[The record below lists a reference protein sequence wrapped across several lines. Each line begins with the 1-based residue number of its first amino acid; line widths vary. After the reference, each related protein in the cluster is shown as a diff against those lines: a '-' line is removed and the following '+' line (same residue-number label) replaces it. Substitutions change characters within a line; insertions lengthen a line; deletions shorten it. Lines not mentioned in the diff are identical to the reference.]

1 MFSHEQYPHTHS
13 LIETHLR
20 SLSDLTSLQ
29 QDFVNAALANSTV
42 FSRLM
47 CNALNG
53 TGVLFLE
60 ATEQIQGLFNRAPN
74 KSLK

>member
-1 MFSHEQYPHTHS
+1 MFSHEQYSQGQS
-13 LIETHLR
+13 LIDEHLR
-20 SLSDLTSLQ
+20 NVSELAALQ

-42 FSRLM
+42 FSRQM

-53 TGVLFLE
+53 TGVLFVE
-60 ATEQIQGLFNRAPN
+60 ATEQMQGLFNHTPN

>member
-1 MFSHEQYPHTHS
+1 MFSQEQYSQAHS
-13 LIETHLR
+13 LIDAHLR
-20 SLSDLTSLQ
+20 RLSDLADLQ

-42 FSRLM
+42 ISREI

-53 TGVLFLE
+53 TGVLFIE
-60 ATEQIQGLFNRAPN
+60 ATEQMQGLFNHTPN

>member
-13 LIETHLR
+13 LVEAHLR
-20 SLSDLTSLQ
+20 SLSDLASLQ

-60 ATEQIQGLFNRAPN
+60 ATEQIQGLFNRAPD

>member
-1 MFSHEQYPHTHS
+1 MFSHEQYPQAHS
-13 LIETHLR
+13 LVESHLR
-20 SLSDLTSLQ
+20 SLSDVAALQ
-29 QDFVNAALANSTV
+29 RDFLNAALANSTV
-42 FSRLM
+42 FSRLV

-60 ATEQIQGLFNRAPN
+60 ATEQMQGLFNHAPN

>member
-20 SLSDLTSLQ
+20 SLSDLASLQ